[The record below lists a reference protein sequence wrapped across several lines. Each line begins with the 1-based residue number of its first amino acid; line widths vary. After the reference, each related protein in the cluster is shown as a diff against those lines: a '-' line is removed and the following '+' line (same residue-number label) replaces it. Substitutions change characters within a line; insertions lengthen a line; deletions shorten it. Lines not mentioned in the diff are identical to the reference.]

1 MKFTAFSI
9 LIKLFFLRNIF
20 FKELSCL
27 VIKWIHYKLSSCAQ
41 LFHKA
46 EKPRLKWH
54 MEKEHCGFLAGDQS
68 LLQQE
73 ASVLPG
79 EAKVMWFSSVHG
91 AKRCLKQS
99 WPTGQATQ
107 WEFKEGKPGV
117 PWGIQPRKKTR
128 KRTVAWHPT
137 TVSVP
142 ARHTP
147 HSSWSQGY
155 NRANTR
161 Y

>member
-1 MKFTAFSI
+1 MVKFTAFSI

-79 EAKVMWFSSVHG
+79 EAKVMRFSSVHG

-107 WEFKEGKPGV
+107 WEFKEGKPGD
-117 PWGIQPRKKTR
+117 PGGSSPGRRLWREQRPDTPQLSHSQLATPL
-128 KRTVAWHPT
+128 TVLE
-137 TVSVP
+137 
-142 ARHTP
+142 ARLQ
-147 HSSWSQGY
+147 QGEH
-155 NRANTR
+155 
-161 Y
+161 